1 MPDED
6 FLLILHL
13 VNGTIAMKDII
24 EPLRLI
30 LMNASLRHILP
41 PFAVLAA
48 VIISAVSCGRS
59 QHERSIAVADSL
71 VEADQRAAV
80 TYIDSIA
87 SPSRGGLPRSVRMK
101 LALLRAKAANKLML
115 PLNRDS
121 LLMLSD
127 YFADHGTP
135 NERMLATYILG
146 CSYLDDNDAPR
157 AVEQFRQAVSLADT
171 LDGENCDYNTLS
183 RVYAVMGDVQQRQM
197 LPDDALLSGRRAIR
211 FALASGDSLYAV
223 SVYRNM
229 ANIYHQIGQN
239 DSVMRI
245 CHETAEWYKRH
256 GYYED
261 AAATYF
267 VPVFV
272 MMEHGRPDEAK
283 PYMDFLEKHSS
294 AFDGSAKSVKKGNEL
309 YYYIKGLYYLYEN
322 KLDSAE
328 YLFRKELRSTSDYNN
343 RQAAS
348 RGLYLLYKRM
358 GVADSITKYAEIWNV
373 AIDSA
378 YADMSTLN
386 LQQMKAMYDYS
397 NSERM
402 AERKAAEAVK
412 YKYTAAILVIA
423 FALAVFIILFIQQK
437 RKKELERAKQINAT
451 NAMYM
456 ALLGKKEKE
465 LEAALN
471 DKIKNEKLINE
482 KKEEIRQL
490 EEKLS
495 ALRDGDFNTLR
506 RDKSLIFDAPIIE
519 RLHELAGSSS
529 KASVADVGCLRKHAD
544 DFMPDFMRSLNIAV
558 NGLGSVEVEVCILI
572 RLQFMTSEISCLLGI
587 SPQRL
592 TNIRKRLNMKIF
604 GKDGGAKEFD
614 QRLRQYFPAS

>member
-1 MPDED
+1 
-6 FLLILHL
+6 
-13 VNGTIAMKDII
+13 MKDII

-71 VEADQRAAV
+71 VEADQRAAI

-87 SPSRGGLPRSVRMK
+87 SPSRGSLPRSVRMK
-101 LALLRAKAANKLML
+101 LALLRAKAMNK
-115 PLNRDS
+115 
-121 LLMLSD
+121 LMLSD

-146 CSYLDDNDAPR
+146 CSFVVNKDAPTALEYFHEAAAMADTTAADCDWR
-157 AVEQFRQAVSLADT
+157 TLHKVHAQAGMLLFSQDALRDADEEYKLAYKYALKAKDTLNALITVEQK
-171 LDGENCDYNTLS
+171 
-183 RVYAVMGDVQQRQM
+183 
-197 LPDDALLSGRRAIR
+197 
-211 FALASGDSLYAV
+211 
-223 SVYRNM
+223 
-229 ANIYHQIGQN
+229 ANIYMLEGKM
-239 DSVMRI
+239 DSCIRLRKKL
-245 CHETAEWYKRH
+245 HALYLQH
-256 GYYED
+256 GYAEN
-261 AAATYF
+261 AAMSLG
-267 VPVFV
+267 PVIDNLAE
-272 MMEHGRPDEAK
+272 MGKLDEAK
-283 PYMDFLEKHSS
+283 HYLDNFEKNSGL
-294 AFDGSAKSVKKGNEL
+294 FDSLGNIERGREIH
-309 YYYIKGLYYLYEN
+309 YYIKGMYYLEAGR
-322 KLDSAE
+322 LDSAE
-328 YLFRKELRSTSDYNN
+328 YLFRKCISSAVHRSAIM
-343 RQAAS
+343 QAYK
-348 RGLYLLYKRM
+348 GLMRLYKKIDNPDS
-358 GVADSITKYAEIWNV
+358 VAKYAELARVTQDTVNIMK
-373 AIDSA
+373 A
-378 YADMSTLN
+378 TLH
-386 LQQMKAMYDYS
+386 LQQMQAMYNYS
-397 NSERM
+397 TSERM
-402 AERKAAEAVK
+402 AERKTAEAVK

-465 LEAALN
+465 LEAASN

-495 ALRDGDFNTLR
+495 ALRDGDFNILR

-572 RLQFMTSEISCLLGI
+572 KLQFMTSEISCLLGI